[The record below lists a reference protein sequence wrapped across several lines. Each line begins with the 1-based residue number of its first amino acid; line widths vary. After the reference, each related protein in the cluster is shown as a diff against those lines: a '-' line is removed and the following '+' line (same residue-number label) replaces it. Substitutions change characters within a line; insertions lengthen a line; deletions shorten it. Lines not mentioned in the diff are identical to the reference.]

1 MSTKISYISGKNF
14 YVFNEIFEE
23 DKGVFLKFFKPEDVK
38 LMTDNGQV
46 IEVEVCI
53 SKETW
58 TELQNKIKHFK
69 EEAV

>member
-38 LMTDNGQV
+38 LMTDNGRV

-53 SKETW
+53 SKKTW
-58 TELQNKIKHFK
+58 AELQNKIKHFK